1 MAATGAG
8 IGENMNSELTAE
20 EKRVLMA
27 YNAAEHAAQQYAL
40 ELLLKHPAEQKP
52 HIEQHGNLVLV
63 SWINGRQDQQ
73 RGGTAGHE

>member
-1 MAATGAG
+1 
-8 IGENMNSELTAE
+8 MNRELSAE
-20 EKRVLMA
+20 DKRVLMA
-27 YNAAEHAAQQYAL
+27 YHAAEPIIAQVAL
-40 ELLLKHPAEQKP
+40 EMLLKHPAKQKP